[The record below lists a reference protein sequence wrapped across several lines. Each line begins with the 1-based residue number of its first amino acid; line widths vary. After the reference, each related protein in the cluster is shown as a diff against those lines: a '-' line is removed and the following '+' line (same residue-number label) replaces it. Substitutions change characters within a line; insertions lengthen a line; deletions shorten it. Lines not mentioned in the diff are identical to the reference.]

1 MADNTAF
8 FDAVRSSLFGGTL
21 SQPQVDG
28 INAVLAAWNRS
39 GDGDDR
45 KLAYLLATT
54 FHETARTMQ
63 PIHERGAKSYF
74 DKYEPG
80 TKIGKSLGNTNIGD
94 GYRFRGRG
102 FVQLTGRFNYR
113 NAGLKMDVDLL
124 SNPDRAL
131 EPTIAG
137 MALVRGSLEA
147 WYTGKKLGDYINASQ
162 TDYIN
167 ARRVI
172 NGTDKA
178 TLIAGYAVQ
187 FEHALALAAAAPAG
201 GVSTAPAKK
210 PSHIPTI
217 GLPEPAK
224 RRKRARPWFWPLI
237 TALILAILAG
247 GLFFVRF

>member
-1 MADNTAF
+1 MNTAF
-8 FDAVRSSLFGGTL
+8 FNAVRSSLFGGKLTQ
-21 SQPQVDG
+21 SQVDG
-28 INAVLAAWNRS
+28 INAVIEAWHRS
-39 GDGDDR
+39 GDKDDR

-54 FHETARTMQ
+54 FLETGRTMQ

-102 FVQLTGRFNYR
+102 YVQITGRFNYR

-124 SNPDRAL
+124 SHPDKAL
-131 EPTIAG
+131 DPVIAG
-137 MALVRGSLEA
+137 MALVRGSLEG

-172 NGTDKA
+172 NGSDKA
-178 TLIAGYAVQ
+178 TLIAGYADK
-187 FEHALALAAAAPAG
+187 FEQALAG
-201 GVSTAPAKK
+201 GVSAAPAPK
-210 PSHIPTI
+210 PSPIPTS

-224 RRKRARPWFWPLI
+224 PGGIKPAGI
-237 TALILAILAG
+237 IAAIVILAALAAAF
-247 GLFFVRF
+247 FFVRF

>member
-1 MADNTAF
+1 MADNSAF
-8 FDAVRSSLFGGTL
+8 FNAVRSSLFGGTL
-21 SQPQVDG
+21 SQSQVDG
-28 INAVLAAWNRS
+28 INAVIEAWNRS
-39 GDGDDR
+39 GDRDDR

-54 FHETARTMQ
+54 LHETARTMQ

-102 FVQLTGRFNYR
+102 FVQITGRFNYR

-131 EPTIAG
+131 DPVIAG
-137 MALVRGSLEA
+137 MALVRGSLEG

-178 TLIAGYAVQ
+178 TLIAGYADK
-187 FEHALALAAAAPAG
+187 FEQALSGGRSAAPA
-201 GVSTAPAKK
+201 PK
-210 PSHIPTI
+210 PSPIPTS

-224 RRKRARPWFWPLI
+224 PRGIRPAGVI
-237 TALILAILAG
+237 AAIVILAAVVAA
-247 GLFFVRF
+247 FFVRF

>member
-1 MADNTAF
+1 MAKNAAF
-8 FDAVRSSLFGGTL
+8 FNAVRSSLFGGTL
-21 SQPQVDG
+21 SQSQVDG
-28 INAVLAAWNRS
+28 IKAVIAAWDRS
-39 GDGDDR
+39 GDKDDR

-80 TKIGKSLGNTNIGD
+80 TKIGKTLGNTNIGD

-102 FVQLTGRFNYR
+102 FVQITGRFNYR

-124 SNPDRAL
+124 SNPDKAL
-131 EPTIAG
+131 DPVIAG
-137 MALVRGSLEA
+137 MALVRGSLEG

-178 TLIAGYAVQ
+178 RLIAGYADK
-187 FEHALALAAAAPAG
+187 FEQALALAAAQPDG
-201 GVSTAPAKK
+201 GVSPASAPN
-210 PSHIPTI
+210 PSPIPTS
-217 GLPEPAK
+217 GLPDPANPGGI
-224 RRKRARPWFWPLI
+224 RPAGI
-237 TALILAILAG
+237 IAAVVILAALAAAF
-247 GLFFVRF
+247 FFVRF